1 MKVELNI
8 PEGLHEI
15 TLEQY
20 QQYIELTEKLQ
31 DNPEGLKQAAI
42 SCFCRVP
49 MSTVRFIRAVD
60 VDAIYNQ
67 FIEYFKQKPPMQ
79 PIIKIG
85 DEVFGFEPDLQ
96 NMDYGAY
103 LDLDSNITTWANYH
117 KALAVM
123 YRPIVKNKGNKYQ
136 IQQYE
141 GTANY
146 SEVMKHV
153 TLDVV
158 FGANVFF
165 LSFRKRLTERFDGLF
180 TQADENERVSDFSE
194 EGQFAQ
200 RWGWYQTI
208 YILAKGDVTKFDQ
221 VTREPLFKCLTL
233 LMFEKE
239 KADIE
244 YRRLQRQMNKGG

>member
-79 PIIKIG
+79 PIVKIG
-85 DEVFGFEPDLQ
+85 DEKFGFEPDLQ

-103 LDLDSNITTWANYH
+103 LDLDSNITTWENYH

-123 YRPIVKNKGNKYQ
+123 YRPLVKNKGEKYQ

-146 SEVMKHV
+146 SDVMKHV

-165 LSFRKRLTERFDGLF
+165 YRLGNDLLN
-180 TQADENERVSDFSE
+180 ALMDFLHN
-194 EGQFAQ
+194 
-200 RWGWYQTI
+200 QTKKKEFQT
-208 YILAKGDVTKFDQ
+208 LAKKGNLPNDGDGIKQ
-221 VTREPLFKCLTL
+221 SIYSLREMLLSLMKLHDNRCLSVL
-233 LMFEKE
+233 P
-239 KADIE
+239 
-244 YRRLQRQMNKGG
+244 Y

>member
-123 YRPIVKNKGNKYQ
+123 YRPVVKNKGNKYQ

-165 LSFRKRLTERFDGLF
+165 YRLGNDLLNALMYFLHK
-180 TQADENERVSDFSE
+180 
-194 EGQFAQ
+194 
-200 RWGWYQTI
+200 QTKTKEFQT
-208 YILAKGDVTKFDQ
+208 LAKKDNLLKDGDGIKQSIYSLREMLQSLTKLHEN
-221 VTREPLFKCLTL
+221 RCLSVL
-233 LMFEKE
+233 P
-239 KADIE
+239 
-244 YRRLQRQMNKGG
+244 Y

>member
-79 PIIKIG
+79 PIVKIG
-85 DEVFGFEPDLQ
+85 GEHFGFEPDLQ

-123 YRPIVKNKGNKYQ
+123 YRPVVKNKGNKYQ

-146 SEVMKHV
+146 SDVMKHV

-165 LSFRKRLTERFDGLF
+165 YRLGNDLLN
-180 TQADENERVSDFSE
+180 ALMDFLHN
-194 EGQFAQ
+194 
-200 RWGWYQTI
+200 QTKTKEFQT
-208 YILAKGDVTKFDQ
+208 LAKKDNLLKDGDGIRQSIYSLKEMLQ
-221 VTREPLFKCLTL
+221 SLTIL
-233 LMFEKE
+233 HDNRYLSVLP
-239 KADIE
+239 
-244 YRRLQRQMNKGG
+244 Y